1 MKPLTQTVGLTERV
15 YSAILDEILEGRLPT
30 GAHLIQEQL
39 AADLGVSRQPVQQ
52 AMALLKADGLV
63 EEIGT
68 RGLKVAALDLGRMN
82 NHYDIRAVLDA
93 YAARS
98 SAQRV
103 RDHQISQALVQD
115 KLNRIL
121 TAGRDAVRAASFS
134 DQIRQDEAFHT
145 CLYAFSGNAVLAA
158 SAEPHW
164 RFLRRVMADVLRH
177 AEPPPEIW
185 DQHTEIAEAVIA
197 GDPDRAHSLA
207 QSHIDTAARKL
218 SRAAAEHAEH
228 TNAEHTNTVGV
239 QS

>member
-1 MKPLTQTVGLTERV
+1 M
-15 YSAILDEILEGRLPT
+15 YSAILDEILDGRLPT

-39 AADLGVSRQPVQQ
+39 ATDLGVSRQPVQQ

-68 RGLKVAALDLGRMN
+68 RGLKVAALDFGRMN

-93 YAARS
+93 YAARA

-103 RDHQISQALVQD
+103 RDQQINRAAVEERLG
-115 KLNRIL
+115 RIL
-121 TAGRDAVRAASFS
+121 QAGRDAVRAASFS
-134 DQIRQDEAFHT
+134 DQIRQDEAFHK
-145 CLYAFSGNAVLAA
+145 CLYAYSGNAVLAE

-185 DQHTEIAEAVIA
+185 DQHTEIAEAIVA
-197 GDPDRAHSLA
+197 GDPDLAQSLA

-218 SRAAAEHAEH
+218 SRSAQDHAQAHMGEKV
-228 TNAEHTNTVGV
+228 A
-239 QS
+239 S